1 MVFLFLATIYPFNCK
16 FKYKIHHPSI
26 MHSLFTM
33 AIAVAGHINLRVV
46 SKTENP
52 DSVKNL
58 VDNPVGGN
66 KTTSDYINDG
76 AEDSG
81 GRGCGEGCPSCSTR
95 RSPLLVWKPS
105 LHALSHPLC
114 SVSGTSK
121 YASKIHMYSFN
132 SRILYYHIQSY
143 LFVFLHAALL
153 LFLPPHCRMHF
164 SWPSLRLVQ

>member
-1 MVFLFLATIYPFNCK
+1 MIVI
-16 FKYKIHHPSI
+16 
-26 MHSLFTM
+26 
-33 AIAVAGHINLRVV
+33 
-46 SKTENP
+46 
-52 DSVKNL
+52 KNL
-58 VDNPVGGN
+58 VDNPDGGN

-81 GRGCGEGCPSCSTR
+81 ERGCREGRPSCSTR

-105 LHALSHPLC
+105 LHALSHPLR

-121 YASKIHMYSFN
+121 YASKIHLYSFN

-153 LFLPPHCRMHF
+153 LILSLHCRMHF
-164 SWPSLRLVQ
+164 SWPSLHGVQ